1 MHFYPVSCPMT
12 CLFCNKNLPH
22 YACTDCNIFYYQHKY
37 NIYYKKFFLIID
49 STNNNKLFIETKT
62 NDPYMYTYQ
71 LITDNFNIKNL
82 NLKQIHQKIDNM
94 AVLL

>member
-1 MHFYPVSCPMT
+1 MT
-12 CLFCNKNLPH
+12 CLFCNKNLPYH
-22 YACTDCNIFYYQHKY
+22 ACTVCNVYYYEHKY

-49 STNNNKLFIETKT
+49 SENSNQLFIEAKT

-71 LITDNFNIKNL
+71 LVTDAFNIKKL

-94 AVLL
+94 VILL